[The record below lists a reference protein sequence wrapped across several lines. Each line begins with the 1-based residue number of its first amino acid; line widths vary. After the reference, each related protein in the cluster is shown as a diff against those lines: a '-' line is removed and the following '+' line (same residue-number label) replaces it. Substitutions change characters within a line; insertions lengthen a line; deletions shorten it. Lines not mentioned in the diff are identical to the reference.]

1 MKKIAVLIL
10 LIGLFN
16 VNMRAQAKQREELLK
31 QIAAFQVYIGYAQK
45 GYSFAKK
52 GLSVI
57 GDFKRGE
64 LDLHLDYF
72 NSLININ
79 PKIKNYSRVAQIIA
93 LQVKILKSYSRTMRY
108 VKQNDLFHGDEVAYV
123 KRVLDRLLKDCDGT
137 VDELT
142 AVLTKGKLELKD
154 DERLEKIDAL
164 YQNMLESESFCED
177 FSNQTRMMGFSRSA
191 ESKDVQTSH
200 ALQGLKDRIP

>member
-16 VNMRAQAKQREELLK
+16 VNIRAQAKQREELLK

-45 GYSFAKK
+45 GYSIAKK

-108 VKQNDLFHGDEVAYV
+108 LNQNDLFHGDEVAYV
-123 KRVLDRLLKDCDGT
+123 KRVLDRVLKDCDGT

-154 DERLEKIDAL
+154 DERVERIDAL
-164 YQNMLESESFCED
+164 YQNMLESESFCDD
-177 FSNQTRMMGFSRSA
+177 FSNQTRMMGFARSA
-191 ESKDVQTSH
+191 ESKDVKTSH

>member
-16 VNMRAQAKQREELLK
+16 GNMQAQAKQREELLK
-31 QIAAFQVYIGYAQK
+31 QIAAFKVYIGYAQK
-45 GYSFAKK
+45 GYSIAKK
-52 GLSVI
+52 GLNVI

-72 NSLININ
+72 NSLNTIN

-108 VKQNDLFHGDEVAYV
+108 VNQNDLFHGDEVAYV

-142 AVLTKGKLELKD
+142 AVHSI
-154 DERLEKIDAL
+154 KI
-164 YQNMLESESFCED
+164 SWRVKVF
-177 FSNQTRMMGFSRSA
+177 
-191 ESKDVQTSH
+191 V
-200 ALQGLKDRIP
+200 RILAIKPE